1 MVLVEIFGGMCYD
14 EFTQKKGGD
23 LMELCKTI
31 RKLRTEKG
39 WSQEMLAEKAYVSR
53 QTVSNWENEKC
64 YPDVHSLLILSDLFG
79 VSLDELIKGDVET
92 MKKTVNEKDAKT
104 LKISQWCGVLG
115 LVAMMLT
122 TAIFEN
128 CGEVGRVI
136 GAVLAGG
143 LAVLTFLSFHRMET
157 IKADNDIQTQREIL
171 AFVKGET
178 LDDIE
183 KEKEQKNRRSI
194 RNGLL
199 TAAGISAVSGII
211 CIVRLVMELV

>member
-1 MVLVEIFGGMCYD
+1 
-14 EFTQKKGGD
+14 
-23 LMELCKTI
+23 MELRKTI
-31 RKLRTEKG
+31 RKLRTEKE

-64 YPDVHSLLILSDLFG
+64 YPDVHSLLILSGLFG

-104 LKISQWCGVLG
+104 LKTAQWCGVLG

-171 AFVKGET
+171 AFVNGET

-183 KEKEQKNRRSI
+183 KEKEQKNRRTV
-194 RNGLL
+194 RNSLL
-199 TAAGISAVSGII
+199 AAAAIGGISMVYCII
-211 CIVRLVMELV
+211 RLIIELM

>member
-157 IKADNDIQTQREIL
+157 IKADNDIQTKREIL
-171 AFVKGET
+171 AFINGET

-183 KEKEQKNRRSI
+183 REKEQKNRRTV
-194 RNGLL
+194 RNCLL
-199 TAAGISAVSGII
+199 AATAIGGISMVYCII
-211 CIVRLVMELV
+211 RLIIELM